1 MSIKTKLSTVVS
13 KQLPEFVREDHPTFV
28 AFIEAYYEYMATQQ
42 PRTLETVRDI
52 DDSLDSFVIN
62 FKNEL
67 DINGRYFS
75 DVPITERYFLKN
87 IKQLYTSKG
96 SLASYNLLFRIL
108 FNKDVELRYPSA
120 SMLRVSDGKWK
131 QDVSVFAR
139 TSAGDINDIVGNHVS
154 VVKTV
159 GNSVKTIK
167 LFINKVKFIRT
178 GVYEIFFNNNYTG
191 TLDPGSSIT
200 FGSYVGDILKTITG
214 YNIYQ
219 AGQNFK
225 LGQLLNVNVIVGS
238 EQLQCIAKIITVNL
252 DGGIKTIEIVKFNG
266 GYDDESF
273 YFITQPEKVIVHNE
287 ATLRVDSGAPG
298 TNELFTLPSSTSTLG
313 NIDYGFI
320 SKPDYWGDY
329 SDTTYTG
336 EIIQSFY
343 TEKTAALDTTSK
355 YDAII
360 VFNLGIVVKYAGY
373 YTTNDGFVSD
383 EIYIQDSKYYQA
395 FSYVI
400 KVDEQLNSYKA
411 LVKSYL
417 HPAGTSLFAEYVLN
431 NSFNLTLQNQSI
443 ISFGRIK
450 LATAATVLEYLY
462 KSMQFHTPGDTATI
476 SEIVSK
482 EFITQFEDSFSTP
495 TDVLKIPVM
504 KYAETIDT
512 PTDETSIAVLL
523 NKTESITANDSNFRI
538 PYVQPVDSITLTE
551 TQWKYS
557 GVFKAL
563 ESFVISE
570 SIHDIV
576 MGFHL
581 ADAPTITDVLSLPNT
596 NFVEEINITDAFG
609 INKEVVGI
617 SDSFSMSTA
626 SASNSIIKNPYV
638 EAGYVVTSDNYVDV
652 PINF

>member
-1 MSIKTKLSTVVS
+1 M
-13 KQLPEFVREDHPTFV
+13 
-28 AFIEAYYEYMATQQ
+28 
-42 PRTLETVRDI
+42 
-52 DDSLDSFVIN
+52 
-62 FKNEL
+62 
-67 DINGRYFS
+67 
-75 DVPITERYFLKN
+75 
-87 IKQLYTSKG
+87 
-96 SLASYNLLFRIL
+96 
-108 FNKDVELRYPSA
+108 
-120 SMLRVSDGKWK
+120 
-131 QDVSVFAR
+131 
-139 TSAGDINDIVGNHVS
+139 
-154 VVKTV
+154 
-159 GNSVKTIK
+159 
-167 LFINKVKFIRT
+167 
-178 GVYEIFFNNNYTG
+178 
-191 TLDPGSSIT
+191 
-200 FGSYVGDILKTITG
+200 
-214 YNIYQ
+214 
-219 AGQNFK
+219 
-225 LGQLLNVNVIVGS
+225 
-238 EQLQCIAKIITVNL
+238 
-252 DGGIKTIEIVKFNG
+252 
-266 GYDDESF
+266 
-273 YFITQPEKVIVHNE
+273 
-287 ATLRVDSGAPG
+287 
-298 TNELFTLPSSTSTLG
+298 G

-557 GVFKAL
+557 GVFTAL